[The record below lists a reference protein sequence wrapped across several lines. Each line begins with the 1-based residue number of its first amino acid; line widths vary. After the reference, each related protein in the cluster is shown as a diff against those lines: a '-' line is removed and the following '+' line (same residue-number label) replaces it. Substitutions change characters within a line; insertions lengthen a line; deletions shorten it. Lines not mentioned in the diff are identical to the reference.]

1 MATDRK
7 RRAFCSQVARIL
19 REERKKRG
27 LSMTAVAERAGL
39 SQQMV
44 SYVEREIRIPGLDT
58 LLRIT
63 DALGI
68 EVAEVVTQASDLV
81 NANARGKTK

>member
-1 MATDRK
+1 VLNSKK
-7 RRAFCSQVARIL
+7 RTTICSEVAKIL
-19 REERKKRG
+19 KMERKKRR
-27 LSMTAVAERAGL
+27 LSMMALAAKAGL

-44 SYVEREIRIPGLDT
+44 SYVERGMRNPTLET

-68 EVAEVVTQASDLV
+68 DLAKIIARASKV
-81 NANARGKTK
+81 

>member
-1 MATDRK
+1 
-7 RRAFCSQVARIL
+7 
-19 REERKKRG
+19 
-27 LSMTAVAERAGL
+27 MTVVAERAGL

-63 DALGI
+63 DALGV
-68 EVAEVVTQASDLV
+68 EVAAVIAQASEAV
-81 NANARGKTK
+81 KANTRGNAK

>member
-1 MATDRK
+1 
-7 RRAFCSQVARIL
+7 
-19 REERKKRG
+19 
-27 LSMTAVAERAGL
+27 MTLVAERAGL

>member
-1 MATDRK
+1 MLT
-7 RRAFCSQVARIL
+7 
-19 REERKKRG
+19 
-27 LSMTAVAERAGL
+27 VAERAGL

-63 DALGI
+63 DALGV
-68 EVAEVVTQASDLV
+68 EVATVIAQASDAAK
-81 NANARGKTK
+81 ANARAKAK